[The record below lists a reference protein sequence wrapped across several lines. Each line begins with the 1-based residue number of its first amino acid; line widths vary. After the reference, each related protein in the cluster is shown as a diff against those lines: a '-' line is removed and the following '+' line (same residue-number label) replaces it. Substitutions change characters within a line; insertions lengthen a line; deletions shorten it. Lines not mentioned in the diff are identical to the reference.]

1 MLDHQ
6 NTTFEIEAAGP
17 HTAILPLATIE
28 RHGSHLPVGAD
39 WMIVDAIARR
49 AAETLGAGF
58 YLLPTLPY
66 GTSANQGGASGTLW
80 LAPLTLMHAVR
91 DITEA
96 LLDQNIHRVVVIN
109 SHGGAGESTVKP
121 LGNYVVK
128 STVRQLNYDHP
139 DLHAIWVQPFT
150 VARDELLGLLPSAA
164 EEVHAGALETA
175 VLLHLQADRVKGKGT
190 DHVPSL
196 SKEYLDYLPFSQI
209 SPSGVWG
216 HPSLATAS
224 LGEAVLAAAVRGTV
238 RYVRESFAQ
247 LAEMRGAQA

>member
-6 NTTFEIEAAGP
+6 NTTFEIGAARP
-17 HTAILPLATIE
+17 HTAILPLATTE

-39 WMIVDAIARR
+39 WMIVDTIARR
-49 AAETLGAGF
+49 VAETLGEGF

-66 GTSANQGGASGTLW
+66 GTSANHGGAAGTLW
-80 LAPLTLMHAVR
+80 LAPLTLMHVVR
-91 DITEA
+91 DVAEA
-96 LLDQNIHRVVVIN
+96 
-109 SHGGAGESTVKP
+109 TVRP

-139 DLHAIWVQPFT
+139 DLQAIWVQPFT
-150 VARDELLGLLPSAA
+150 VAAEELLGLLPSAA
-164 EEVHAGALETA
+164 EEVHAGAVETSI
-175 VLLHLQADRVKGKGT
+175 LLYLRGDLVKGAGT
-190 DHVPSL
+190 DYVPSL
-196 SKEYLDYLPFSQI
+196 TQEYLDYLPFTRI

-224 LGEAVLAAAVRGTV
+224 LGEAALAAAVRGTV
-238 RYVRESFAQ
+238 RYVRESFAY